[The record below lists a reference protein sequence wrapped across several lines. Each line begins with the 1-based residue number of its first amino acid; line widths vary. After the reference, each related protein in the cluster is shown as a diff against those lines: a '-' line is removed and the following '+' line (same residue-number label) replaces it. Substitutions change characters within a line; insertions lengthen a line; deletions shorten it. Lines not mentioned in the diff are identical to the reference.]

1 MDDSL
6 ARKDSPFSRFAKW
19 VSRRAGHAVAFLLAL
34 GLIVVWAVSGP
45 LFGFSDTW
53 QLAINTTTT
62 IVTFLMVFLIQN
74 SQTRDAEAIH
84 IKLDELIEST
94 KGARRELLD
103 LEEMPEEELH
113 RLQQGYE
120 AMAAEARRRHHRGRR
135 SGRPTPF
142 EQDQNERGSRRS
154 AATRSAGTPG
164 KPRPKSRSHARSSQP
179 RK

>member
-6 ARKDSPFSRFAKW
+6 ARRNSPFSRFAKW
-19 VSRRAGHAVAFLLAL
+19 VSRRTGHAVAFLLAM
-34 GLIVVWAVSGP
+34 GTIVVWAVTGP

-53 QLAINTTTT
+53 QLVINTGTT

-74 SQTRDAEAIH
+74 SQTRDSEAIH

-103 LEEMPEEELH
+103 LEEMPEQELH
-113 RLQQGYE
+113 RLQKQYE
-120 AMAAEARRRHHRGRR
+120 ALAAEARQRHHGRSSR

-142 EQDQNERGSRRS
+142 EKDR
-154 AATRSAGTPG
+154 
-164 KPRPKSRSHARSSQP
+164 PRPTAAKGRGKKKGAGEAP
-179 RK
+179 RPRVR

>member
-6 ARKDSPFSRFAKW
+6 ARKDRFFSRFAKW
-19 VSRRAGHAVAFLLAL
+19 VSRRAGHGVSFVLAIS
-34 GLIVVWAVSGP
+34 LIAVWALTGP
-45 LFGFSDTW
+45 VFGFSDTW
-53 QLAINTTTT
+53 QLVINTTTT

-113 RLQQGYE
+113 RLQKQYE
-120 AMAAEARRRHHRGRR
+120 AMAAEARRRHHGRPR
-135 SGRPTPF
+135 SSSRPTPF
-142 EQDQNERGSRRS
+142 EDRPSR
-154 AATRSAGTPG
+154 G
-164 KPRPKSRSHARSSQP
+164 KPRPVAKRGRKARPRPARALQRSR
-179 RK
+179 

>member
-6 ARKDSPFSRFAKW
+6 TRKDSPFSRFAKA
-19 VSRRAGHAVAFLLAL
+19 VSRRTGHALAFLVAF
-34 GLIVVWAVSGP
+34 GLVVVWAVSGP

-74 SQTRDAEAIH
+74 SQTRDAEALH

-113 RLQQGYE
+113 RLQKGYE
-120 AMAAEARRRHHRGRR
+120 AMAAKARRRHHRSPSR
-135 SGRPTPF
+135 RPTPF
-142 EQDQNERGSRRS
+142 ERESPQSAGSTRGGRRS
-154 AATRSAGTPG
+154 KARARAARTRPSKRAKRTLV
-164 KPRPKSRSHARSSQP
+164 R
-179 RK
+179 